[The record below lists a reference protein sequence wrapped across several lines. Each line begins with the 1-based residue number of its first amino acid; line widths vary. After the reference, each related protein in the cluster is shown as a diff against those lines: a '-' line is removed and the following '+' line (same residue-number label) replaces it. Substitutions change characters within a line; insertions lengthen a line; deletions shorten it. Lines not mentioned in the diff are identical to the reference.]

1 MPALASPH
9 VARSVQLS
17 RDVTLQYIER
27 GTGIPVVCL
36 HGVTDS
42 WGSFE
47 PMLAHV
53 PESIRMIAPS
63 LRGHGDSSR
72 PASGYHSEDFA
83 DDVRNL
89 LDVLDIGSAIIVGH
103 SMGGLVALRTALR
116 HPGRV
121 RGLVLLDTTADWRGN
136 TAIKELWDSPIG
148 GMRDP
153 VDPVFVREFQLSTI
167 ATQLPGSFIDA
178 VVSESL
184 KVPARIWRATFADFR
199 QTSLVADLARIDA
212 PTLIVWGDRD
222 SICLRHDQ
230 DTLAAGIRDARFV
243 VHPGAGH
250 AAHWDAPDLVAA
262 DLVNFCH
269 ELSGRS

>member
-1 MPALASPH
+1 
-9 VARSVQLS
+9 
-17 RDVTLQYIER
+17 
-27 GTGIPVVCL
+27 
-36 HGVTDS
+36 
-42 WGSFE
+42 
-47 PMLAHV
+47 
-53 PESIRMIAPS
+53 
-63 LRGHGDSSR
+63 
-72 PASGYHSEDFA
+72 
-83 DDVRNL
+83 
-89 LDVLDIGSAIIVGH
+89 
-103 SMGGLVALRTALR
+103 MGGLVALRTALR

-121 RGLVLLDTTADWRGN
+121 RGLVLLNTTADWRGN
-136 TAIKELWDSPIG
+136 TAVKELWDSPIG

-230 DTLAAGIRDARFV
+230 DTLAAGIRGARCI

-269 ELSGRS
+269 QLSGRS